1 MPKISMPKK
10 LVVIVGLPGSGK
22 STVAEFIKKEFNA
35 DIVHSGDII
44 REEVKRRGLE
54 YTPENDA
61 IIADWFNATEEGER
75 LLVQR
80 VWNKIKES
88 EKDLIVVEGFRATEN
103 IKILEEIAKIKPFVI
118 AVTASFNVRVQR
130 ELKRGRFGKEE
141 SKKYL
146 KLREEQE
153 KGHGVEDLIECAG
166 YTIDNSELSIE
177 ETNAKISKIIKGILI
192 K

>member
-1 MPKISMPKK
+1 MPKK